1 MLNPFPDLLNY
12 GIFAPTLLRIGV
24 GVVFLFGAYA
34 QYSRFRE
41 LAHLELPLVGRAP
54 WAITLSI
61 AAHLAIGVMLFVGC
75 YTQIA
80 ALLGALGG
88 LKGVVYAKKYPR
100 LFPLCRLEY
109 AFVILICLSLLLSG
123 AGALAYDLP
132 L

>member
-1 MLNPFPDLLNY
+1 MLNTFPDLL
-12 GIFAPTLLRIGV
+12 IFSFFAPTLLRV
-24 GVVFLFGAYA
+24 GVALVFLWGAYA
-34 QYSRFRE
+34 QYTRIEELSR
-41 LAHLELPLVGRAP
+41 LELPVFGRAP
-54 WAITLSI
+54 WAIWLSI
-61 AAHLAIGVMLFVGC
+61 LAHTAIGLMLFFGY

-80 ALLGALGG
+80 AILAALGG